1 MSEDLKEYCSDT
13 EVLSQSG
20 TAALTWYE
28 SIRDGG
34 RRVRKDFDWLGLAN
48 GASLRARITDD
59 EESLAWASLSSSVFQ
74 RLKREHP
81 DADHDLGEMYCRAA
95 TIEKHGPKSDG
106 SLGDPEVLFSWFR
119 ESVSASSVEEVQ
131 SLIDRLMDELTDEF
145 VNEVVTPLRRMKT
158 RMTVIR
164 ALPADCPVP
173 DDIAQLLRLYHHL
186 P

>member
-1 MSEDLKEYCSDT
+1 MNEELAEYCSDA

-20 TAALTWYE
+20 ATALAWYE
-28 SIRDGG
+28 STKEGDRQ
-34 RRVRKDFDWLGLAN
+34 VRKDFDWSSLAK
-48 GASLRARITDD
+48 GASLRARITDGD
-59 EESLAWASLSSSVFQ
+59 ESLAWATLSSTVFRHLNQ
-74 RLKREHP
+74 EHP
-81 DADHDLGEMYCRAA
+81 DAGHDLGEMYCRVAM
-95 TIEKHGPKSDG
+95 IEKHGAKTGG
-106 SLGDPEVLFSWFR
+106 SLGDPDVLFAWFR
-119 ESVSASSVEEVQ
+119 ENVTTSVEQTQ

-164 ALPADCPVP
+164 ALPDECPVP